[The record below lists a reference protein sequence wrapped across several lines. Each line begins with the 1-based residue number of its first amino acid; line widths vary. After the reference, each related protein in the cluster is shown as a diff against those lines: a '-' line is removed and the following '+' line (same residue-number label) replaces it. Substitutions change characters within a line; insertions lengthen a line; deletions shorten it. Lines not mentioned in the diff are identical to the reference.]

1 MPPIFN
7 DKCTRCFKC
16 VDVCPGDVLR
26 EGLNGPVVAYPDE
39 CWHCGACLM
48 DCPSGAIK
56 IILPLPLRPV
66 TKLVK

>member
-1 MPPIFN
+1 MPPVFN
-7 DKCTRCFKC
+7 EKCARCFKC

-26 EGLNGPVVAYPDE
+26 EGLDGPVVAYPDE

-66 TKLVK
+66 TKPVK